1 MYWNRKHPSIDS
13 IQPSGHTPGG
23 EGVAIVVFESHLA
36 VVVDVDQLDVVVV
49 VVDHLVVVVNGVSVV
64 VAVVAVEV
72 VLVVVVEVEFVNEIS
87 VVVVSVELLCNS
99 RPR

>member
-72 VLVVVVEVEFVNEIS
+72 VLVVVEVEFVNEIS